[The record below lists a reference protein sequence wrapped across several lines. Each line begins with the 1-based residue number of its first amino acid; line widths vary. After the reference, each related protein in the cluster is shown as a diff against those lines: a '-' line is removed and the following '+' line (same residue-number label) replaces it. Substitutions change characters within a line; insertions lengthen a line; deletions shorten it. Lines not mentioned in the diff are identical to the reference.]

1 MNSSFLRDAPDIP
14 HLTGRMLLVVQQKQG
29 RSMTKT
35 YKNQCYQQCLPEALE
50 GLCDLIKHKDSAAM
64 RRCHRWRG
72 NFKHLVTPV
81 LKSEFIDDAIV
92 QSHEAEMVT
101 VWLVLR
107 LRLKGTG
114 NKVDVK
120 KRKENMNSFQNAT
133 NRAIR
138 QLCTIMPGLIVSN

>member
-1 MNSSFLRDAPDIP
+1 M
-14 HLTGRMLLVVQQKQG
+14 VQQKTRKKYDQNIQ
-29 RSMTKT
+29 K
-35 YKNQCYQQCLPEALE
+35 QCYQQCLPEALE
-50 GLCDLIKHKDSAAM
+50 GLCDLIKHTDSAAM
-64 RRCHRWRG
+64 RRCYRWRG

-81 LKSEFIDDAIV
+81 LKSEVIDDAIV

-120 KRKENMNSFQNAT
+120 KDMKILEKVVA
-133 NRAIR
+133 
-138 QLCTIMPGLIVSN
+138 

>member
-1 MNSSFLRDAPDIP
+1 
-14 HLTGRMLLVVQQKQG
+14 MLLVVQQK
-29 RSMTKT
+29 
-35 YKNQCYQQCLPEALE
+35 QCYQQCLPEALE
-50 GLCDLIKHKDSAAM
+50 GLCDLIKHKDLAAM

-81 LKSEFIDDAIV
+81 LKSEVIEDAIV

-120 KRKENMNSFQNAT
+120 KDMKILEKVVA
-133 NRAIR
+133 
-138 QLCTIMPGLIVSN
+138 